1 LAAGPLH
8 RAVGHPPHP
17 GGRLAGRPHRA
28 PHAGAGACRRDDRCG
43 PGPPPGSHFSCVPGG
58 GQASPHD
65 PAGGAGETSGGMR
78 RNGIVA
84 TGMILAFLAVW
95 EVAVRVTETPVY
107 LVPAPTDIVA
117 VLAEDVAELAPAAA
131 TTLLQA
137 TAGLVLGGAL
147 GLAMATAITFWQQL
161 EQGVMSLALLI
172 KSTPI
177 IAIAPILTVWLGF
190 GPAPKVV
197 VTALLTFFPVLI
209 NSLEGFRS
217 VDPAIAEWFRSVD
230 APPRQYFL
238 QARWPSARPF
248 LFAALKVA
256 APLSLI
262 GAVVAEWMGASS
274 GLGRRMWLAYTNL
287 DMPSL
292 FAAVAVLTAL
302 SAGIYRLVVSAE
314 KKTVHW
320 T

>member
-1 LAAGPLH
+1 
-8 RAVGHPPHP
+8 
-17 GGRLAGRPHRA
+17 
-28 PHAGAGACRRDDRCG
+28 
-43 PGPPPGSHFSCVPGG
+43 
-58 GQASPHD
+58 
-65 PAGGAGETSGGMR
+65 MK
-78 RNGIVA
+78 RNWIVA
-84 TGMILAFLAVW
+84 TGMIAGFLAIW
-95 EVAVRVTETPVY
+95 EAAVRLTGTPVY
-107 LVPAPTDIVA
+107 VVPAPTDIAA
-117 VLAEDVAELAPAAA
+117 VLAEDVADLLTAAG

-137 TAGLVLGGAL
+137 LGGLVLGGAL
-147 GLAMATAITFWQQL
+147 GLSMAAAITFWQQL

-217 VDPAIAEWFRSVD
+217 VDPAIADWFRSVD
-230 APPRQYFL
+230 APPGQSFL

-248 LFAALKVA
+248 LFAALKVV

-292 FAAVAVLTAL
+292 FAAVIVLTAL
-302 SAGIYRLVVSAE
+302 SAGVSRLVITAE
-314 KKTVHW
+314 RRTVHW

>member
-1 LAAGPLH
+1 
-8 RAVGHPPHP
+8 
-17 GGRLAGRPHRA
+17 
-28 PHAGAGACRRDDRCG
+28 
-43 PGPPPGSHFSCVPGG
+43 
-58 GQASPHD
+58 
-65 PAGGAGETSGGMR
+65 MR

-238 QARWPSARPF
+238 QALWPSARPF

-274 GLGRRMWLAYTNL
+274 CLGRRMWLAYSNL

-292 FAAVAVLTAL
+292 FAAVVVLTAL
-302 SAGIYRLVVSAE
+302 CAGVYRLVVGAE
-314 KKTVHW
+314 KRTVHW